1 MGMGLSKK
9 HPLNSLVDVVLDRVA
24 KSTNRVH
31 PGRVT
36 YIIGNNGTG
45 KSRVLGELAQRL
57 RPRQRARRTV
67 ACIANSLHDRFTFGD
82 HDRVIYLGARNAGNA
97 IFQAASDRQLAR
109 LILQAM
115 QYDRKRFS
123 DLCGATNIDFSFVVD
138 QRSIM
143 ELRSPKR
150 DTRDSSRLLKRATT
164 RDLLASKTL
173 DMLDRIAAGTGRF
186 ESLTRAQIPVL
197 LKYLDLSVGFDVRVT
212 LRDGKIMSFSD
223 LSTGEQNRVL
233 VFAKVLS
240 VMDDRAVFLIDEPE
254 VSLHLHWQMKF
265 HESLMKLLE
274 RQERF
279 HAVIATHAPII
290 ISEAAKCDRQK
301 DHNMVAVLRHK
312 VPSGQKEGELGPG
325 IGEMTVDMHT
335 FNEVQSHDQLVLRYF
350 HTSPYE
356 AREMSVEIADTVLS
370 VAEKLETPGDAVAS
384 LEKLLDVVGIEE
396 DAKKQI
402 RVAIKLINKG
412 IPELVGE
419 VAQQ

>member
-1 MGMGLSKK
+1 MGMGLSNA
-9 HPLNSLVDVVLDRVA
+9 HPLNTLVDALLERIARSTDRA
-24 KSTNRVH
+24 H

-57 RPRQRARRTV
+57 RPQQRARRTV
-67 ACIANSLHDRFTFGD
+67 ACIANSLHDRFIFGD

-115 QYDRKRFS
+115 QHDRKRFS
-123 DLCGATNIDFSFVVD
+123 DLCGATNMDLSFTVD
-138 QRSIM
+138 QRSIT
-143 ELRSPKR
+143 ELRSPKLG
-150 DTRDSSRLLKRATT
+150 TRDYDRLLKRAST
-164 RDLLASKTL
+164 RDLLAPRTL
-173 DMLDRIAAGTGRF
+173 AMLDRIATGPGRF
-186 ESLTRAQIPVL
+186 ELLTKPQIPVL

-212 LRDGKIMSFSD
+212 IRKGKVLNFSS

-240 VMDDRAVFLIDEPE
+240 VMEDRAVFLIDEPE

-279 HAVIATHAPII
+279 HAVIATHAPIV
-290 ISEAAKCDRQK
+290 ISEAAKCDQEK
-301 DHNMVAVLRHK
+301 EHNIVAVLRHK
-312 VPSGQKEGELGPG
+312 VPNGQKEGELGPG
-325 IGEMTVDMHT
+325 IGDMTVDMHT

-350 HTSPYE
+350 HTAPYE
-356 AREMSVEIADTVLS
+356 AREMSVEIADKVLG
-370 VAEKLETPGDAVAS
+370 VAEKSETPSSAVAS
-384 LEKLLDVVGIEE
+384 LEKLLGVVGIEE
-396 DAKKQI
+396 EAKEQVRAAI
-402 RVAIKLINKG
+402 RLIKKG
-412 IPELVGE
+412 IPALVDG
-419 VAQQ
+419 VGRR